1 MHEIRAGTQMTPKL
15 ILTGFM
21 ATGKSS
27 AGPLVARRLG
37 WEFVDVDAVIVA
49 RAGKPVAQIFAD
61 HGEAHFRQ
69 LEREAVAHLTGD
81 RRRCPHCHGPFPEVI
96 STGGGALVD
105 ESNCVAFKGVG
116 VIVCLTAR
124 PEVVAARVERSKTKR
139 PKLTEGGK
147 STLARVKE
155 LMDERAAAYARADV
169 QIDTSDLTIEQLAD
183 HVIAAFGAHAAR
195 RVMPTAHGFLFS
207 T

>member
-1 MHEIRAGTQMTPKL
+1 MTPKL

-27 AGPLVARRLG
+27 VGPLVARRLG

-49 RAGKPVAQIFAD
+49 HAGKSIAQIFAD
-61 HGEAHFRQ
+61 HGEAHFRR

-81 RRRCPHCHGPFPEVI
+81 RRRCPQCHGPHPEVI
-96 STGGGALVD
+96 STGGGVLLD
-105 ESNCVAFKGVG
+105 ESNCAALKRAG

-124 PEVVAARVERSKTKR
+124 PEVVAARVERSKARR

-147 STLARVKE
+147 STLARIKE
-155 LMDERAAAYARADV
+155 LMDERADAYARADV
-169 QIDTSDLTIEQLAD
+169 QIDSSDLSVDQLAD
-183 HVIAAFGAHAAR
+183 QVIAAFAAQGAR
-195 RVMPTAHGFLFS
+195 RCVPSLDGVRSA
-207 T
+207 